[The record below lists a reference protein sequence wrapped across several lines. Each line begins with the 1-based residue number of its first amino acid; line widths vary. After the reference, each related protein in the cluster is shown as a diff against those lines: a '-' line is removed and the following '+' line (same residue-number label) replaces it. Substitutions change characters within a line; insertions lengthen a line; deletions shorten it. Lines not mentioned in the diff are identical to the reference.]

1 MQVQKFFK
9 PELLN
14 RISEIVIFESLSYE
28 QMKEVAKIQIKN
40 VVARVANKGISLST
54 TDALLDVI
62 MSESHNPVSTTS
74 FFSLRIIL
82 VVSFSNHFCTYRC
95 MVQDP

>member
-14 RISEIVIFESLSYE
+14 RLSDIVIFEPLSNE

-40 VVARVANKGISLST
+40 VIDRVANKGISLST
-54 TDALLDVI
+54 SDAVLDVI
-62 MSESHNPVSTTS
+62 LSESHNPVSTS
-74 FFSLRIIL
+74 S
-82 VVSFSNHFCTYRC
+82 SFSISRRG
-95 MVQDP
+95 